1 MRQRSIWLPS
11 RGMWKNTGF
20 RLDAM
25 LPSVSA
31 LARHQ
36 SVTVIS
42 LPHADNACKL
52 YLLLASLSLP
62 APSDP
67 TPVFSLSRRGV
78 PRGRNQ
84 IEFDLIAKSKKN
96 TRHTIPPYA
105 RLNSIRSRLSA
116 LVHLCNH
123 TRRCLCACVFS
134 PKASSFRK
142 GSCARTVAAQS
153 QALSSLHVANRPS
166 VSDRLRR

>member
-1 MRQRSIWLPS
+1 MPRGRSGFRLPT

-20 RLDAM
+20 RPDAM

-84 IEFDLIAKSKKN
+84 IEFDLIAKNKKLPDIPYHH
-96 TRHTIPPYA
+96 TRGSTA
-105 RLNSIRSRLSA
+105 FA
-116 LVHLCNH
+116 LVLFCNH
-123 TRRCLCACVFS
+123 KYRSLCACFLHGLVAEPFFQS
-134 PKASSFRK
+134 LVHNLLHLLFRDPLCVR
-142 GSCARTVAAQS
+142 CAW
-153 QALSSLHVANRPS
+153 SLACPT
-166 VSDRLRR
+166 

>member
-1 MRQRSIWLPS
+1 MPRGRSGFRLPT

-20 RLDAM
+20 RPDAM

-84 IEFDLIAKSKKN
+84 IEFDLIAKSKQKYE
-96 TRHTIPPYA
+96 TYHTT
-105 RLNSIRSRLSA
+105 IREAQQHSLST
-116 LVHLCNH
+116 LVHFCNH
-123 TRRCLCACVFS
+123 KCRCLCHPACFPPRPLRFARILRQNCRSAGTGVFFS
-134 PKASSFRK
+134 
-142 GSCARTVAAQS
+142 ARCEQTFGF
-153 QALSSLHVANRPS
+153 
-166 VSDRLRR
+166 

>member
-1 MRQRSIWLPS
+1 MPRGRSGFRLPT

-20 RLDAM
+20 RLDATP
-25 LPSVSA
+25 PSDSD
-31 LARHQ
+31 LARAS

-84 IEFDLIAKSKKN
+84 IEFDLIAKKKKYQ
-96 TRHTIPPYA
+96 TYHTT
-105 RLNSIRSRLSA
+105 IREAQQHSL
-116 LVHLCNH
+116 
-123 TRRCLCACVFS
+123 
-134 PKASSFRK
+134 SSFSATTHTAVYVLLFPRPLRFAK
-142 GSCARTVAAQS
+142 DFALELS
-153 QALSSLHVANRPS
+153 QRRR
-166 VSDRLRR
+166 RLLCTYFDLTF

>member
-1 MRQRSIWLPS
+1 MPRGRSGFRLPT

-20 RLDAM
+20 RPDAM

-67 TPVFSLSRRGV
+67 ASVFTLSRRGV

-84 IEFDLIAKSKKN
+84 IEFDLIAKNKKIPDIPYHH
-96 TRHTIPPYA
+96 TRGSTA
-105 RLNSIRSRLSA
+105 FA
-116 LVHLCNH
+116 LVLFCNH
-123 TRRCLCACVFS
+123 KYSCRCASFPQGLFVSLATRDLAAC
-134 PKASSFRK
+134 P
-142 GSCARTVAAQS
+142 RTVAAQAS
-153 QALSSLHVANRPS
+153 SSLHAAS
-166 VSDRLRR
+166 TFAM